1 MAEQL
6 LARLR
11 RRGHEVA
18 VVTRRDSPELPRL
31 VFLDVGHG
39 DAVLIQYSHPVFVAV
54 MAPLFLP
61 GMRLRSAHLLAAAMG
76 FALMYGTVGAI
87 AGATTAFLIAR
98 AETGRRLGQIPTWRL
113 AAWGIV
119 GGLAPAVLFAA
130 LGFVVGG
137 ASVSELLPLLGLG
150 VVSGG
155 AGGLISGS
163 AAAAAKR
170 PRLPENNEP
179 RLPAT

>member
-1 MAEQL
+1 MAFSTKFRAL
-6 LARLR
+6 GRITAFFAGLWAAA
-11 RRGHEVA
+11 G
-18 VVTRRDSPELPRL
+18 
-31 VFLDVGHG
+31 
-39 DAVLIQYSHPVFVAV
+39 AVLGALAGPA
-54 MAPLFLP
+54 LT
-61 GMRLRSAHLLAAAMG
+61 GESALAAAVG

-98 AETGRRLGQIPTWRL
+98 AETGRQLGQIPTWRL

-119 GGLAPAVLFAA
+119 GGMAPAMLFAT

-163 AAAAAKR
+163 ASAAAKR
-170 PRLPENNEP
+170 ARLSENNEP